1 MDELWGMLLACH
13 AGREPATARPVLAE
27 QPNGR
32 GVSAAQEGSIHLQWS
47 RVSMLSRVAQ
57 TIRRYRMFER
67 GQNVGVAVSGGAD
80 SVCLLHVLLELAP
93 QLDLRLTVLHLNHGL
108 RGEESC
114 QDERFVRELAT
125 SLGLTALIRAVNVSA
140 VPDNLEQAA
149 RHARLDF
156 FRQQISAGSVARV
169 ATGHTSND
177 QAETVLFRFLR
188 GSAGAGLAAIR
199 PATSDGIVRP
209 LLDVSRAE
217 VEGYLRERAIPWRDD
232 SSNLSR
238 QFARNRIR
246 HELLPKLA
254 AEWNPAIV
262 ETLHRT
268 ADWALAEEEYWEP
281 EISRLASQFLL
292 DRDGVVLVRAEV
304 LRQLPLAVARRLVRR
319 AMERV
324 KGSLNGVDFGHIA
337 AVVRLACSPLG
348 HGRVQAA
355 GVEAE
360 RSLDWLRF
368 ATPLA
373 AHKIPGDYRL
383 AAPVPGIVP
392 VPGTGL
398 ALSLELIEKAE
409 TIAPSESVYNGDQGW
424 VDWGALS
431 GTLEIRNWRPG
442 DQYQPKGS
450 AAEEKLKTLFQR
462 ARIPR
467 WERRHWPVLTDGSAL
482 VWARQF
488 GVAAPFA
495 ANSASTMLL
504 RICETEALPEFG
516 IGDCSF
522 GV

>member
-1 MDELWGMLLACH
+1 
-13 AGREPATARPVLAE
+13 
-27 QPNGR
+27 
-32 GVSAAQEGSIHLQWS
+32 
-47 RVSMLSRVAQ
+47 MLSRVAQ
-57 TIRRYRMFER
+57 TIRRYHMFER
-67 GQNVGVAVSGGAD
+67 GQNVGIAVSGGAD

-93 QLDLRLTVLHLNHGL
+93 QWDLRLSVLHMNHGL

-114 QDERFVRELAT
+114 QDEQFVRELAARM
-125 SLGLTALIRAVNVSA
+125 GLTATIRAADTSA
-140 VPDNLEQAA
+140 QPDNLEQAA
-149 RHARLDF
+149 RHGRLDF
-156 FRQQISAGSVARV
+156 FGEQISTGSVARV

-199 PATSDGIVRP
+199 PVTSGGIVRP

-217 VEGYLRERAIPWRDD
+217 VEGYLRERGIPWRDD
-232 SSNLSR
+232 SSNSSR

-246 HELLPKLA
+246 RELLPQLA

-281 EISRLASQFLL
+281 EVSRLASQFLL
-292 DRDGVVLVRAEV
+292 DRDGEVLVRAEV

-319 AMERV
+319 AMERI
-324 KGSLNGVDFGHIA
+324 KGNLRGVDFGHIA

-368 ATPLA
+368 AAPLA
-373 AHKIPGDYRL
+373 ARKTPRDYRL
-383 AAPVPGIVP
+383 AAPVPGFVP
-392 VPGTGL
+392 VPGTGIT
-398 ALSLELIEKAE
+398 LSLELIEKAE
-409 TIAPSESVYNGDQGW
+409 TFAPTESVYNSDQGW
-424 VDWGALS
+424 VDWRALS

-442 DQYQPKGS
+442 DQYQPEGS
-450 AAEEKLKTLFQR
+450 AAEEKIKTLFQK

-467 WERRHWPVLTDGSAL
+467 WERRHWPVLTDGSVI

-488 GVAAPFA
+488 GAAAPFA
-495 ANSASTMLL
+495 ANSASRVVL
-504 RICETEALPEFG
+504 RIRETVAPREFG
-516 IGDCSF
+516 IGDCSS